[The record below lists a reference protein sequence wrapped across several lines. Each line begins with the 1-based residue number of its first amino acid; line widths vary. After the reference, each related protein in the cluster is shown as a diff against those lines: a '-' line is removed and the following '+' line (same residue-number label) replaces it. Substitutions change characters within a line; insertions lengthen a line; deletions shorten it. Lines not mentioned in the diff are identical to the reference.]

1 MFFLEYMF
9 SEKTQQLLIDNTRLY
24 VPHPNVKYPSDMP
37 SLSQLKTLTVPVDEL
52 MKRQSEIKRM
62 FTEIFGL

>member
-1 MFFLEYMF
+1 
-9 SEKTQQLLIDNTRLY
+9 
-24 VPHPNVKYPSDMP
+24 MP

-52 MKRQSEIKRM
+52 VKRQSEIKRM